1 MNNDLADIDLI
12 ERYINGKLTTDEVY
26 NFENRLY
33 EDREFARKYRIRKA
47 FPEMMKDAI
56 DISSEIIVTETPEPE
71 IEGRYS
77 DIKKPNYLV
86 WGAIAA
92 IIIGVVIFLI
102 VPKSNQPNDGA
113 TTQSNGS
120 VNDSLT
126 KPLLQESDRIT
137 ESKAIDSTMRKPVE
151 LNSPDDGITFSRKDE
166 IVFNWELET
175 DTFNY
180 LYIFSEINNKLVWW
194 RGIKPGI
201 RENKVAAINF
211 LPGRFYWYV
220 GNKDV
225 KRFFIIEE

>member
-1 MNNDLADIDLI
+1 I
-12 ERYINGKLTTDEVY
+12 ERYINGKLTNDDVY
-26 NFENRLY
+26 NFETRLY
-33 EDREFARKYRIRKA
+33 EDREFARKYRTRKT
-47 FPEMMKDAI
+47 FPEMMKAARDV
-56 DISSEIIVTETPEPE
+56 SSEFILAETPDPE
-71 IEGRYS
+71 IEWRYS
-77 DIKKPNYLV
+77 DLKKPKYLV

-92 IIIGVVIFLI
+92 IMIGVVIFFI
-102 VPKSNQPNDGA
+102 VQKINQPIEGS
-113 TTQSNGS
+113 TTLSNSS

-126 KPLLQESDRIT
+126 KPTLKQSDIIT
-137 ESKAIDSTMRKPVE
+137 ERQAIDITMRKPVE
-151 LNSPDDGITFSRKDE
+151 LNSPDDGVTFSRKDE

-225 KRFFIIEE
+225 KRTFIIEE

>member
-1 MNNDLADIDLI
+1 I
-12 ERYINGKLTTDEVY
+12 ERYINGKLTNDDVY

-47 FPEMMKDAI
+47 FPEMMKEARND
-56 DISSEIIVTETPEPE
+56 SSEKIVTETPDPD

-77 DIKKPNYLV
+77 DLKKPNYLV
-86 WGAIAA
+86 WGALGA

-102 VPKSNQPNDGA
+102 VPKTNQPYEES
-113 TTQSNGS
+113 TTLSNGS

-126 KPLLQESDRIT
+126 KPTLKQSDIIT
-137 ESKAIDSTMRKPVE
+137 ERQAIDITMRKPVE
-151 LNSPDDGITFSRKDE
+151 LNSPDDGVTFSRKDE

-225 KRFFIIEE
+225 KRTFIIEE